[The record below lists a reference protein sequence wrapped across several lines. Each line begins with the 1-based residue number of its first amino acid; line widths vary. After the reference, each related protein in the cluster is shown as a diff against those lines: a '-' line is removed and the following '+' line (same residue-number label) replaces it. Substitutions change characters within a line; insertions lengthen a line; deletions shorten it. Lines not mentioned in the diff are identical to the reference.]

1 MSLLQYTSGE
11 MFSSTELI
19 RKSKNIFEKLNKNE
33 IEKAVIL
40 RDGKPSFMLMDFIKY
55 EKLINDYIKL
65 EERILQLEK
74 EKKSVSQ
81 EKKENEAYIEN
92 QPKSEDDINTQEYQE
107 ALAKIEELELNFD
120 EKEIKKNEENNQ
132 QLKDFWE

>member
-40 RDGKPSFMLMDFIKY
+40 RDGKPSFMLLDFIKY
-55 EKLINDYIKL
+55 ENLINDYIELQTKVKELENKISDSKKSTKTQEKL
-65 EERILQLEK
+65 EDTSSDIDK
-74 EKKSVSQ
+74 EQ
-81 EKKENEAYIEN
+81 YE
-92 QPKSEDDINTQEYQE
+92 E
-107 ALAKIEELELNFD
+107 ALAKIEELDLNFE
-120 EKEIKKNEENNQ
+120 EKQTVKNENSDQ